1 MESTMS
7 NPNVNYRKD
16 YTESNFLIENI
27 ELIVEIFDDHTLV
40 TSLLSICKNPAKQDL
55 SNNLILDGIE
65 LEFISASIDNKELTP
80 QEYTLDSEHLSIQNV
95 PERFK
100 LSTTC
105 KIYPDKNTSLEGF
118 YRSNVMLCTQC
129 EAEGFRKITY
139 FLDRPDIL
147 STFKTTLKADKEKF
161 PVLLAN
167 GNRIDHGDLDQ
178 GRHYATWL
186 DPSKKPS
193 YLFAMVAGNLEVH
206 TDSFKTCSG
215 KQVNLEIYVEK
226 ANVGKTGHAME
237 SLKKAMKWDEDV
249 YGREYDLDIYMI
261 VATDDFN
268 MGAMENKGL
277 NIFNSKYVL
286 ANQDTA
292 TDSDYEGIESV
303 IAHEYFH
310 NWTGNR
316 ITCRDWFQLSL
327 KEGLTV
333 YRDQQFSG
341 DMNSKSVKRI
351 NDVKILR
358 SHQFPEDSGPMAHPV
373 RPESYIE
380 MNNFYTVTVYNKG
393 AEVIRMYHTLL
404 GDEGFYKGMDLYFLR
419 HDGQAVTCDDF
430 LDAMAD
436 ANNTDLSQFSLWYS
450 QAGTPVLEISDE
462 FDKDKQC
469 YTINIKQ
476 NCPAT
481 PEQDSKLPFHI
492 PFEFGMLDTYG
503 RDIEIAGKTSTIL
516 NITAEESSF
525 TFDGVT
531 EKPVPSFLR
540 GFSAPVKIEYPYT
553 DDQLSFLMSHDS
565 NDFNRWESGQKLA
578 IRMIKNL
585 AEFDKQDSAMEID
598 MRFITAFKN
607 TLLSHQLDK
616 SFVALAL
623 SLPSET
629 YLLETL
635 GGEDIDH
642 ILKARNFI
650 RKELASNLRH
660 ELMVV
665 YQNNISSEP
674 YSIDAESI
682 GQRSL
687 KNLALGYLIAIEDEE
702 TINLC
707 NTQFYDNDNMTDEIS
722 ALTMLSHTDHPSRQH
737 ALDHFYDRW
746 QKEPLVI
753 DKWFAIQAMS
763 KRPGTLNE
771 VKNLMSHPAF
781 NIKNPNKVRALIGSF
796 CQGNLLEFHKNDG
809 TGYKYIA
816 SQVLRLDP
824 INPQIAARIVS
835 SLINWKKFDNNRQ
848 SLIKEQLE
856 KIVAADDLSKNVF
869 EIASK
874 GLHG

>member
-1 MESTMS
+1 MS
-7 NPNVNYRKD
+7 NPVVHHRKD
-16 YTESNFLIENI
+16 YTESNFLIEDVA
-27 ELIVEIFDDHTLV
+27 LVVEIFDEYTLV
-40 TSLLSICKNPAKQDL
+40 TSTLSILKNPAKPE
-55 SNNLILDGIE
+55 SGNELILDGVD
-65 LEFISASIDNKELTP
+65 LEFISASIDGKQLKSPEIKIDSDHLTINNTPNKF
-80 QEYTLDSEHLSIQNV
+80 S
-95 PERFK
+95 
-100 LSTTC
+100 LSTQC
-105 KIYPDKNTSLEGF
+105 KIYPDQNTSLEGF
-118 YRSNVMLCTQC
+118 YRSNAMLCTQC

-147 STFKTTLKADKEKF
+147 CTYKTTLKADKSKF
-161 PVLLAN
+161 PILLAN
-167 GNRIDHGDLDQ
+167 GNRVNHGDLDQ
-178 GRHYATWL
+178 GRHFATWI

-193 YLFAMVAGNLEVH
+193 YLFAMVAGDLEVH
-206 TDSFKTCSG
+206 KDNFKTYSG
-215 KQVNLEIYVEK
+215 KNIQLEIYIEE

-237 SLKKAMKWDEDV
+237 SLKNAMRWDEEV

-286 ANQDTA
+286 ANQNTA

-404 GDEGFYKGMDLYFLR
+404 GDEGFHKGMDLYFMR

-430 LDAMAD
+430 LNAMAD

-450 QAGTPVLEISDE
+450 QSGTPILEITDNYNKTTQS
-462 FDKDKQC
+462 

-476 NCPAT
+476 SCPNT
-481 PEQDSKLPFHI
+481 PNQDNKQPFHI
-492 PFEFGMLDTYG
+492 PFEFGMLDPYG
-503 RDIEIAGKTSTIL
+503 RDIEIAGKKSTVL
-516 NITAEESSF
+516 NITAEDSNF
-525 TFDGVT
+525 TFDGIS
-531 EKPVPSFLR
+531 ERPVPSFLR

-565 NDFNRWESGQKLA
+565 DDFNRWESGQKLA
-578 IRMIKNL
+578 INIIKTL
-585 AEFDKQDSAMEID
+585 AEADKNDSAMEID
-598 MRFITAFKN
+598 LRYITAFKN

-616 SFVALAL
+616 SFISLAL

-635 GGEDIDH
+635 GGENIDC

-650 RKELASNLRH
+650 RKEIANKLRQELITIYQTNL
-660 ELMVV
+660 
-665 YQNNISSEP
+665 SDEP
-674 YSIDAESI
+674 YSITPEAI
-682 GQRSL
+682 GKRSL
-687 KNLALGYLIAIEDEE
+687 KNLALGYLIALEDEE

-722 ALTMLSHTDHPSRQH
+722 ALTMLSHTEHSSRQK

-746 QKEPLVI
+746 QKEPLVV

-763 KRPGTLNE
+763 KRPNTLDD
-771 VKNLMSHPAF
+771 VKRLMNHPAF

-809 TGYKYIA
+809 SGYKFIA
-816 SQVLRLDP
+816 TQVLRLDA

-835 SLINWKKFDNNRQ
+835 SLINWRKFDNNRQ
-848 SLIKEQLE
+848 ALIKEQLE
-856 KIVAADDLSKNVF
+856 KIIASDDLSKNVF

>member
-1 MESTMS
+1 MELIMS
-7 NPNVNYRKD
+7 NPTVHYRKD
-16 YTESNFLIENI
+16 YTESNYLIEDI
-27 ELIVEIFDDHTLV
+27 ELDIDIFEEHTVV
-40 TSLLSICKNPAKQDL
+40 TSTLSIAKNPAQSEAD
-55 SNNLILDGIE
+55 NTLILNGVE
-65 LEFISASIDNKELTP
+65 LEFVYAAINEKTLNQTDYKITSENLIINDAPEKFRLTT
-80 QEYTLDSEHLSIQNV
+80 Q
-95 PERFK
+95 
-100 LSTTC
+100 C
-105 KIYPDKNTSLEGF
+105 KIYPDLNTSLEGF

-147 STFKTTLKADKEKF
+147 CTYKTTLKADKSKF
-161 PVLLAN
+161 PILLAN
-167 GNRIDHGDLDQ
+167 GNRINSGDIDNN
-178 GRHYATWL
+178 RHFATWA

-193 YLFAMVAGNLEVH
+193 YLFAMVAGDLEVH
-206 TDSFKTCSG
+206 SDNFKTCSG
-215 KQVNLEIYVEK
+215 KEVKLEIYIEK
-226 ANVGKTGHAME
+226 ANVGKTNHAME
-237 SLKKAMKWDEDV
+237 SLKHAMDWDEKV

-333 YRDQQFSG
+333 FRDQQFSG

-373 RPESYIE
+373 RPDSYIE

-404 GDEGFYKGMDLYFLR
+404 GDEGFYKGMDLYFSR

-430 LDAMAD
+430 LNAMAD

-450 QAGTPVLEISDE
+450 QAGTPILQITDE
-462 FDKDKQC
+462 YDKEKQS
-469 YTINIKQ
+469 YTLNIKQ
-476 NCPAT
+476 SCPAT
-481 PEQDSKLPFHI
+481 KDQANKKPFHI

-503 RDIEIAGKTSTIL
+503 RDIEIANQKNIVL
-516 NITAEESSF
+516 NITAEESTF
-525 TFDGVT
+525 TFDGIT
-531 EKPVPSFLR
+531 EKPTPSFLR
-540 GFSAPVKIEYPYT
+540 GFSAPVKIDYPYT

-565 NDFNRWESGQKLA
+565 DDFNRWESGQKLA
-578 IRMIKNL
+578 INIINDIAQADKNGL
-585 AEFDKQDSAMEID
+585 PIEID
-598 MRFITAFKN
+598 MRYITAFKN
-607 TLLSHQLDK
+607 TLLSHRLNK
-616 SFVALAL
+616 SFVSLAL

-635 GGEDIDH
+635 GGEDIDY
-642 ILKARNFI
+642 ILKARNFV
-650 RKELASNLRH
+650 RKEIAANLRQ
-660 ELMVV
+660 ELMST
-665 YQNNISSEP
+665 YKANLSDEP
-674 YSIDAESI
+674 YTIDAESI
-682 GQRSL
+682 GKRSL
-687 KNLALGYLIAIEDEE
+687 KNLALGYLIALEDEE
-702 TINLC
+702 SINLC
-707 NTQFYDNDNMTDEIS
+707 NSQLYDNDNMTDEIS
-722 ALTMLSHTDHPSRQH
+722 ALTMLSHTDHPSRQK
-737 ALDHFYDRW
+737 ALTHFFERW
-746 QKEPLVI
+746 KKEPLVV

-763 KRPGTLNE
+763 KRPGTLDD
-771 VKNLMSHPAF
+771 VKKLMSHPAF

-796 CQGNLLEFHKNDG
+796 CQGNLLEFHNSDG
-809 TGYKYIA
+809 SGYKFIA
-816 SQVLRLDP
+816 SQVLRLDA

-835 SLINWKKFDNNRQ
+835 SLINWRKFDSNRQ
-848 SLIKEQLE
+848 QLIKEQLE
-856 KIVAADDLSKNVF
+856 KIIATSDLSKNVF

>member
-1 MESTMS
+1 MS
-7 NPNVNYRKD
+7 NPKVHYRKD

-27 ELIVEIFDDHTLV
+27 ELDIDIFEEHTLV
-40 TSLLSICKNPAKQDL
+40 TSTLSISKNSAKPATDNTL
-55 SNNLILDGIE
+55 VLDGIE
-65 LEFISASIDNKELTP
+65 LEFISAAINGSKLNPPEL
-80 QEYTLDSEHLSIQNV
+80 EIDSEHLTLKNV
-95 PERFK
+95 PEKFN
-100 LSTTC
+100 LTTQC
-105 KIYPDKNTSLEGF
+105 KIYPDQNTSLEGF

-147 STFKTTLKADKEKF
+147 CTYKTTLKADKSKF
-161 PVLLAN
+161 PILLAN
-167 GNRIDHGDLDQ
+167 GNRIDSGNLENN
-178 GRHYATWL
+178 RHFATWA

-193 YLFAMVAGNLEVH
+193 YLFAMVAGDLEVH

-215 KQVNLEIYVEK
+215 KDVQLEIYIEE

-237 SLKKAMKWDEDV
+237 SLKQAMSWDEKV

-333 YRDQQFSG
+333 FRDQQFSG

-373 RPESYIE
+373 RPDSYIE

-393 AEVIRMYHTLL
+393 AEVIRMYHSLL
-404 GDEGFYKGMDLYFLR
+404 GEEGFYKGMDLYFSR

-430 LDAMAD
+430 LSAMAD

-450 QAGTPVLEISDE
+450 QAGTPVLEITDE
-462 FDKDKQC
+462 FNKEKQS

-481 PEQDSKLPFHI
+481 PEQDNKQPFHI

-503 RDIEIAGKTSTIL
+503 RDIEIAGKKSTVL
-516 NITAEESSF
+516 NITAEESTF
-525 TFDGVT
+525 TFDGIS
-531 EKPVPSFLR
+531 EKPTPSFLR

-565 NDFNRWESGQKLA
+565 DDFNRWESGQKLA
-578 IRMIKNL
+578 IHIIKNI
-585 AEFDKQDSAMEID
+585 AEADKNGSAMEID
-598 MRFITAFKN
+598 MRYITAFKN
-607 TLLSHQLDK
+607 TLLSHQLNK
-616 SFVALAL
+616 SFVSLALA
-623 SLPSET
+623 LPSET

-635 GGEDIDH
+635 GGEDIDY
-642 ILKARNFI
+642 ILKARNFV
-650 RKELASNLRH
+650 RKEIATNLHH
-660 ELMVV
+660 ELLST
-665 YQNNISSEP
+665 YKANLSDAP
-674 YSIDAESI
+674 YTIDAESI

-687 KNLALGYLIAIEDEE
+687 KNLALGYLIALEDEE
-702 TINLC
+702 SINLC

-722 ALTMLSHTDHPSRQH
+722 ALTMLSHTDHLSRQK
-737 ALDHFYDRW
+737 ALDYFFQRW
-746 QKEPLVI
+746 QKEPLVV

-763 KRPGTLNE
+763 KRKGTLDD
-771 VKNLMSHPAF
+771 VKTLMSHPAF

-796 CQGNLLEFHKNDG
+796 CQGNLLEFHNSDG
-809 TGYKYIA
+809 SGYKFIA
-816 SQVLRLDP
+816 SQVLRLDA

-835 SLINWKKFDNNRQ
+835 SLINWRKFDPNRQ
-848 SLIKEQLE
+848 VLIKEQLE
-856 KIVAADDLSKNVF
+856 KIIATSDLSKNVF

-874 GLHG
+874 GLHS